1 MRSGCDTCNA
11 AGRDVPPSLRWTYTY
26 GNSQWRDL
34 LTAYDGQSITYD
46 QIGNPLIYRNGIRF
60 AWVHGRQMSSVL
72 SNGVPTY
79 YTYNADG
86 TRHSKTTSTNVE
98 KTTTYYYVEGVLYA
112 VESPDYTVVF
122 QMDDTGR
129 PYGFRLLRNDSPG
142 YESQLYYKYNLQGDV
157 VGIYDATGNEVVTYT
172 YDPWG
177 KLLSATGVDVLID
190 ANPLLYRGYV
200 YDKETEFYYCNSRYY
215 DPETGRFISED
226 GYVSTGQGFTG
237 YNMFAYCG
245 NNPISRKDPNGEGWI
260 TALITSVAA
269 WGAQYISNQNLKKN
283 FETDSD
289 SLNTTR
295 NKIINDQNKETGR
308 NFKFGLYNASWNAC
322 ETIAVHNVK
331 VLLGMDSSLSEV
343 MATFYSSGA
352 IIGYGFFG
360 SNPYQIGEVLNRE
373 GITHFE
379 VACPENMV
387 LYGTYIM
394 SFWTENLTIHTI
406 AFSHTRQGY
415 TAYNLYGDGSARDFN
430 PMDYS
435 DRYICGYY
443 MW

>member
-1 MRSGCDTCNA
+1 M
-11 AGRDVPPSLRWTYTY
+11 PPSLRWTYTY

-157 VGIYDATGNEVVTYT
+157 VGIYDFTGNEVVTYT

-200 YDKETEFYYCNSRYY
+200 YDKETGFYYCNSRYY
-215 DPETGRFISED
+215 DPETGRWLNAD
-226 GYVSTGQGFTG
+226 GLIDNRGLNTQ
-237 YNMFAYCG
+237 NMFQYCG
-245 NNPISRKDPNGEGWI
+245 NNPVMYADSSGQLFGLIALGLLGVGLIFGLSGCSSTPASAPSTTTSAPAPSKTAPIPSQPTQESLTTDQKVLIATIAAEATVTAQGDPVSSAGRQAMANVALNRVGSREWSKYTTVAEICQFTGFDGYGDKNYQDCMTYLNSRDGSNATYEAIIWDVMAAYDNDI
-260 TALITSVAA
+260 TN
-269 WGAQYISNQNLKKN
+269 GAQLYYTPAAMNPAGSCPNWNFSVLTEVTISGVDPYY
-283 FETDSD
+283 E
-289 SLNTTR
+289 
-295 NKIINDQNKETGR
+295 GR
-308 NFKFGLYNASWNAC
+308 
-322 ETIAVHNVK
+322 
-331 VLLGMDSSLSEV
+331 
-343 MATFYSSGA
+343 FY
-352 IIGYGFFG
+352 
-360 SNPYQIGEVLNRE
+360 
-373 GITHFE
+373 
-379 VACPENMV
+379 
-387 LYGTYIM
+387 
-394 SFWTENLTIHTI
+394 
-406 AFSHTRQGY
+406 
-415 TAYNLYGDGSARDFN
+415 
-430 PMDYS
+430 
-435 DRYICGYY
+435 RYK
-443 MW
+443 

>member
-1 MRSGCDTCNA
+1 MEGISSLPARSH
-11 AGRDVPPSLRWTYTY
+11 TYTY
-26 GNSQWRDL
+26 GNTVWRDL

-86 TRHSKTTSTNVE
+86 TRHSKSTQTNVT

-157 VGIYDATGNEVVTYT
+157 VGIYDFTGNEVVTYT

-200 YDKETEFYYCNSRYY
+200 YDTETGFYYCNSRYY
-215 DPETGRFISED
+215 DPETGRWINADNQIAGVGGEIL
-226 GYVSTGQGFTG
+226 G
-237 YNMFAYCG
+237 YNMFAYCF
-245 NNPISRKDPNGEGWI
+245 NNPINMSDSTGNWPSWNDVVQGAKKGWD
-260 TALITSVAA
+260 ALVSVAEVGWNYVKA
-269 WGAQYISNQNLKKN
+269 CANSFEIEMGFGAGVKGDIAGASAEVSLGAKGDFVNVSYSHKDKWQACSTLDAEIIVQAGPIRLGAQAVETHPLICTCKDSRECENHIVKQGLVGELDPSIDLIALEGYI
-283 FETDSD
+283 
-289 SLNTTR
+289 
-295 NKIINDQNKETGR
+295 
-308 NFKFGLYNASWNAC
+308 LY
-322 ETIAVHNVK
+322 
-331 VLLGMDSSLSEV
+331 
-343 MATFYSSGA
+343 
-352 IIGYGFFG
+352 
-360 SNPYQIGEVLNRE
+360 
-373 GITHFE
+373 GITFRLSFNMQTFLEE
-379 VACPENMV
+379 VMV
-387 LYGTYIM
+387 LY
-394 SFWTENLTIHTI
+394 E
-406 AFSHTRQGY
+406 
-415 TAYNLYGDGSARDFN
+415 
-430 PMDYS
+430 
-435 DRYICGYY
+435 
-443 MW
+443 